1 MQTGELIVA
10 RVRGRLT
17 VGRCVAPPDTRP
29 SPRVRI
35 AVGRGRETNVP
46 ADRVVL
52 TTDVIVSEQPEADS
66 FLQTCEELASEIDL
80 AEIWDVVHEDASPQ
94 GLDDMAELC
103 WGPAP
108 TTSQRV
114 ALLLH
119 LDRESLYF
127 ASEGNAFVPRP
138 PEYVEEFK
146 ARRQRE
152 AENARDAESLMDDLS
167 RGALPE
173 PMSRHQANLL
183 QHLRGYALHGDSY
196 TRAAPARSLLDGL
209 EAGRGDLQQAAFE
222 LLTTVGVFSPDE
234 PLELE
239 RAEIP
244 EAFPVEVTAEAAAID
259 LDAALSQP
267 QRRDMTTV
275 PTLTIDDAGTEDRD
289 DALSVEAMG
298 DGSYRLGIHI
308 ADGGALIPS
317 GSLMDQ
323 EADRRMAT
331 LYTPDRKVPMLPQE
345 VSSGTGSL
353 APGER
358 RVALSVIA
366 TVTDSGEV
374 REWEIVPSTVK
385 SQASLSYK
393 EADGGIRDE
402 GHPWSGTLKPL
413 HAIAVALRRKREESD
428 AVTVDS
434 PEMHIQIAPSG
445 EVDVRVVARST
456 PARLTVTELMILCN
470 SLLARYCLDH
480 GLPAAYRSQPAPD
493 LDDIPD
499 LPEGPL
505 RRFHL
510 FRRFAPA
517 DLDVVPGRHGGLGLD
532 AYIQTT
538 SPLRRYPDLVMQRQ
552 ISHFLATG
560 EHHYSAEEIA
570 SVCHRADA
578 QLRELAR
585 IEGDRRRYWFLKYLQ
600 QRLDTPQEAED
611 RTLFQAVVLE
621 NEQRRLALMELSEYP
636 FRFRTRLPWA
646 ILPGETVGLRLR
658 GVDLWRRF
666 PQFVHEP

>member
-17 VGRCVAPPDTRP
+17 VGRCVALPDGRP
-29 SPRVRI
+29 TPRVRI
-35 AVGRGRETNVP
+35 AVGRGKETNIP

-52 TTDVIVSEQPEADS
+52 ATDLIVSEQPDADS
-66 FLQTCEELASEIDL
+66 FRQTCEEMASEIDL
-80 AEIWDVVHEDASPQ
+80 AEVWDVAHEDASPL
-94 GLDDMAELC
+94 GLDDVAELC

-138 PEYVEEFK
+138 AEYVEEIK

-167 RGALPE
+167 RGTLPK
-173 PMSRHQANLL
+173 PMSRHQENLM
-183 QHLRGYALHGDSY
+183 QHLRGYAVHGDSY
-196 TRAAPARSLLDGL
+196 TRAAPARGLLEGL
-209 EAGRGDLQQAAFE
+209 EAGRGDLQQAAFA

-239 RAEIP
+239 RAGIP

-267 QRRDMTTV
+267 GREDLTGLAA
-275 PTLTIDDAGTEDRD
+275 LTIDDAGTEDRD
-289 DALSVEAMG
+289 DALSLESTG
-298 DGSYRLGIHI
+298 DGTYRLGIHI
-308 ADGGALIPS
+308 ADAGALIRP
-317 GSLMDQ
+317 GGPMDQ

-331 LYTPDRKVPMLPQE
+331 LYTPDRKVPMLPPE

-358 RVALSVIA
+358 RVALSVVA

-385 SQASLSYK
+385 SQTSLSYE
-393 EADGGIRDE
+393 EANGAIRDE
-402 GHPWSGTLKPL
+402 SHAWSDTLTPL
-413 HAIAVALRRKREESD
+413 HTIAVALRRKREESD

-445 EVDVRVVARST
+445 EVDVRVTARST
-456 PARLTVTELMILCN
+456 PARLMVTELMILCN

-480 GLPAAYRSQPAPD
+480 GLPAAYRSQAAPD

-510 FRRFAPA
+510 FRRLLPA
-517 DLDVVPGRHGGLGLD
+517 DLSTVPAPHGGLGVE
-532 AYIQTT
+532 AYIQAT

-585 IEGDRRRYWFLKYLQ
+585 IEGDRRRYWFLKHLQ
-600 QRLDTPQEAED
+600 QRLDAPQEGED
-611 RTLFQAVVLE
+611 RTLFHAVVLE
-621 NEQRRLALMELSEYP
+621 NEERRLALLELSDYP

-658 GVDLWRRF
+658 GIDLWRRF